1 MLYNRSLSVRLN
13 GFIIYWPV
21 KIDKKNEEPRHFN
34 YKWMAKY
41 IRMSKKKIPLNLLH
55 WKFHF
60 LAAFV
65 NIHINSNAMT
75 AVFFFLSILMSVCY
89 LYIKNDKG
97 FSQAIFCKSSAHISS
112 VFFKKCNFVS
122 DHRKWSK

>member
-41 IRMSKKKIPLNLLH
+41 IRMSKKKIPLNFLH

-65 NIHINSNAMT
+65 NIHINSNDSC
-75 AVFFFLSILMSVCY
+75 FFLFVY
-89 LYIKNDKG
+89 LNACMLLIYQERQG
-97 FSQAIFCKSSAHISS
+97 FSHAIFSKSSVHISS
-112 VFFKKCNFVS
+112 VFFKKYNFLS
-122 DHRKWSK
+122 DHGKWSK